1 MDQYTTILVFF
12 THLPKNKKIVRG
24 GFINLIDI

>member
-1 MDQYTTILVFF
+1 MDQYTAILVFF
-12 THLPKNKKIVRG
+12 HTFTQNKKIVRG

>member
-1 MDQYTTILVFF
+1 MDQYTAILVFF
-12 THLPKNKKIVRG
+12 YTFTQKKIVRG